1 MNNFSAI
8 ILAAGQGKRMNS
20 DISKVMHKISG
31 KPLIDW
37 VYTKL
42 KEAGCENHVVVIGHK
57 KEQIEEYFKDS
68 VNYAIQDKMLGTGH
82 AVMMCE
88 DYFKG
93 ENKTVMV
100 LCGDAPLISKEL
112 IEKTIKSH
120 KESNASATV
129 VSAIV
134 NDATGYGRIIKD
146 ENENLLKIVEHKD
159 ATDEEKKVNE
169 INSGMYCFESKD
181 LFNALSKIKN
191 DNAQG
196 EYYLTDTIGIL
207 KSEGKV
213 VKAYVCDD
221 FEKTLGV
228 NDRID
233 LAKAQKIKNKEIVTR
248 NLINGVTIIDPDNTY
263 IDEDVVIGK
272 DTIIYP
278 NCVLRGNTIIGER
291 CEVGP
296 NSTIENTTIGNDV
309 KIINSVANEAFVG
322 DNSTVGPFAYLRPKA
337 NIGKKVKI
345 GDFVEIKNSNI
356 DEGTKV
362 SHLTYIGDSDVGKN
376 INFGCGTI
384 TVNYDG
390 KNKFRTVIEDNAF
403 IGCNTNLVAPVKIE
417 ENAFIAAGS
426 TITDDVEKD
435 SLAIARCR
443 QTIKKD
449 WRKNK
454 QK

>member
-57 KEQIEEYFKDS
+57 KEQVEEYFKDS

-112 IEKTIKSH
+112 IENTIKSH

-196 EYYLTDTIGIL
+196 ARKYAG
-207 KSEGKV
+207 S
-213 VKAYVCDD
+213 
-221 FEKTLGV
+221 
-228 NDRID
+228 R
-233 LAKAQKIKNKEIVTR
+233 R
-248 NLINGVTIIDPDNTY
+248 N
-263 IDEDVVIGK
+263 
-272 DTIIYP
+272 
-278 NCVLRGNTIIGER
+278 VLRNHLQRRQER
-291 CEVGP
+291 SVCRRLQEVG
-296 NSTIENTTIGNDV
+296 E
-309 KIINSVANEAFVG
+309 
-322 DNSTVGPFAYLRPKA
+322 YLHTALRRQY
-337 NIGKKVKI
+337 
-345 GDFVEIKNSNI
+345 
-356 DEGTKV
+356 GT
-362 SHLTYIGDSDVGKN
+362 
-376 INFGCGTI
+376 
-384 TVNYDG
+384 
-390 KNKFRTVIEDNAF
+390 
-403 IGCNTNLVAPVKIE
+403 
-417 ENAFIAAGS
+417 
-426 TITDDVEKD
+426 
-435 SLAIARCR
+435 R
-443 QTIKKD
+443 QEV
-449 WRKNK
+449 
-454 QK
+454 Q